1 MPDLKEPAS
10 AIDSGPSPQAG
21 LIQPGQ
27 RLGNYRIVR
36 PLGQGGMGS
45 VYEAAHQYIDRKGA
59 VKVLHPDLSQNPQF
73 ASRFLN
79 EARAVNLI
87 KHPGLVEIFEF
98 GLLEDGTAYIIME
111 LLRGLPLSEYMRRSP
126 GGLGNAALPICRQI
140 AQAMAAAHH
149 KGIVHRELCPRR
161 RRTRLGFAP
170 AERRGKSAAA
180 AVAPGAGSPRC
191 RVCPRAERSHIGLRK
206 KDRLP
211 H

>member
-1 MPDLKEPAS
+1 MPDQPAS
-10 AIDSGPSPQAG
+10 ARDCEPTKQAG
-21 LIQPGQ
+21 LIQLGQ

-98 GLLEDGTAYIIME
+98 GLLDDGTAYIIME
-111 LLRGLPLSEYMRRSP
+111 FLEGESLAQRLLRFPK
-126 GGLGNAALPICRQI
+126 GLGDEALIIARQI
-140 AQAMAAAHH
+140 AQAMTAVHL
-149 KGIVHRELCPRR
+149 KDIVHRDLKP
-161 RRTRLGFAP
+161 
-170 AERRGKSAAA
+170 
-180 AVAPGAGSPRC
+180 
-191 RVCPRAERSHIGLRK
+191 
-206 KDRLP
+206 D
-211 H
+211 